1 MFLIHWPQ
9 TSAGALSQRGVTT
22 MTAKLSETE
31 GMGVVHPRI
40 VGNIDRG
47 REIRESTP
55 EHPFSLFSYLT
66 MKRENGRW
74 RQTDSD
80 TCATSYRVIQWS
92 TLRYFTRKCRSKCS
106 GNIVLT
112 NFTRSRE

>member
-55 EHPFSLFSYLT
+55 SIPSLYFHT
-66 MKRENGRW
+66 NHEAREW
-74 RQTDSD
+74 
-80 TCATSYRVIQWS
+80 
-92 TLRYFTRKCRSKCS
+92 TLEA
-106 GNIVLT
+106 N
-112 NFTRSRE
+112 